1 MNFIY
6 KIKNFQRVVDD
17 RDKVIDEFTDYK
29 TKTDKLIEALAEDK
43 FKQLQEI
50 SSLKDMLIDKKDLEI
65 KKINGAKGGLQ
76 KENNKLSN
84 ELEESKKVQKSL
96 EEQLADY
103 KNNKWLVRE
112 LTPEKARTQKIKPV
126 KPVKR
131 SVTKYMAEKHDY

>member
-1 MNFIY
+1 MAFIY

-29 TKTDKLIEALAEDK
+29 TKTDKLIEALAEDR

-103 KNNKWLVRE
+103 KNKKWLVRE

-126 KPVKR
+126 KTVKS

>member
-1 MNFIY
+1 MDFIY

-29 TKTDKLIEALAEDK
+29 TKTDKLIEALAEDR

-103 KNNKWLVRE
+103 KNKKWLVRE

-126 KPVKR
+126 KTVKS

>member
-1 MNFIY
+1 MDFIY

-29 TKTDKLIEALAEDK
+29 TKTDKLIEALAEDR

-96 EEQLADY
+96 EKQLADY

-126 KPVKR
+126 KLVKR

>member
-1 MNFIY
+1 MAFIY

-29 TKTDKLIEALAEDK
+29 TKTDKLIEALAEDR

-126 KPVKR
+126 KTVKS

>member
-6 KIKNFQRVVDD
+6 KIKNFQRVMEE

-126 KPVKR
+126 KPVKS

>member
-1 MNFIY
+1 MDFIY

-126 KPVKR
+126 KPVKS

>member
-1 MNFIY
+1 MDFIY

-126 KPVKR
+126 KTVKS

>member
-29 TKTDKLIEALAEDK
+29 TKTDKLIEALAEDR

-126 KPVKR
+126 KPI
-131 SVTKYMAEKHDY
+131 

>member
-29 TKTDKLIEALAEDK
+29 TKTDKLIEALAEDR

-126 KPVKR
+126 KTVKR

>member
-1 MNFIY
+1 MDFIY

-29 TKTDKLIEALAEDK
+29 TKTDKLIEALAEDR

-126 KPVKR
+126 KTVKS